1 MNEGKLRFVVPV
13 ILSAIGIGLTFL
25 LANTLAGSIVRVYPG
40 ADLVPAITRETLAGD
55 VWTVLV
61 VLFPVIFIEYLVLAL
76 PIAALFMALHKVFKA
91 SAYEQSVMELGD
103 RFGADRILRRAA
115 VPALFA
121 ISTGQM
127 SIYLLGDYFLI
138 PPAGLAGEVGLSIT
152 PLLAIVSAAI
162 ALPLSLA
169 FFMPTW
175 LLNDSGIV
183 LHLKKGQLEVRR
195 CPDTEGVGRWFS
207 NFLGGFSVI
216 ALPLSSIVH
225 FFVQPYLIAG
235 RVFTPLNAITSLFW
249 TIGLPLLMMAFV
261 VPIVI
266 LNEMMLGF
274 TTPRVQTI
282 ARHLGAKDVQV
293 APAEMKPHSET
304 EMSDARENHSYSM
317 GQDQR

>member
-13 ILSAIGIGLTFL
+13 ILSAMGIGLTFL
-25 LANTLAGSIVRVYPG
+25 LANTLAGYIVRVYPV
-40 ADLVPAITRETLAGD
+40 ADFVPAITRETLVGD
-55 VWTVLV
+55 VRIVLV
-61 VLFPVIFIEYLVLAL
+61 AVLPVIFIEYLVLAL
-76 PIAALFMALHKVFKA
+76 PLAAFFMALHKVFKA
-91 SAYEQSVMELGD
+91 SAYQQSVMKLGD

-138 PPAGLAGEVGLSIT
+138 RPAGLASEVGLFIT

-162 ALPLSLA
+162 ALPVSLA

-183 LHLKKGQLEVRR
+183 LHLKKGQLKVRR

-207 NFLGGFSVI
+207 NFLGGFSVV

-225 FFVQPYLIAG
+225 FFVQPYFVEG
-235 RVFTPLNAITSLFW
+235 RIFTPLNVITSLFW
-249 TIGLPLLMMAFV
+249 TIGLPLLLMAFV

-266 LNEMMLGF
+266 LNEVLLGF
-274 TTPRVQTI
+274 TTPRVQSI

-293 APAEMKPHSET
+293 VPVETLPYSED
-304 EMSDARENHSYSM
+304 ELSDARERHSYSK

>member
-1 MNEGKLRFVVPV
+1 MNEGKLRFIVPA
-13 ILSAIGIGLTFL
+13 ILAATGIYLTLL
-25 LANTLAGSIVRVYPG
+25 LANTLAGYIVRTYPE
-40 ADLVPAITRETLAGD
+40 ADLTRAIAHESMAGD
-55 VWTVLV
+55 VWTILV
-61 VLFPVIFIEYLVLAL
+61 AIVPVIFIEYVVLAL
-76 PIAALFMALHKVFKA
+76 PLTAVFMALNKVLKA
-91 SAYEQSVMELGD
+91 SAYEQNIVKLGD
-103 RFGADRILRRAA
+103 RFGIDRILRRAA

-121 ISTGQM
+121 ISSGQL

-138 PPAGLAGEVGLSIT
+138 HPASLTNEVGSFIT
-152 PLLAIVSAAI
+152 PLFAIVSAVI
-162 ALPLSLA
+162 ALPVSLA

-183 LHLKKGQLEVRR
+183 LHLKEGQLKVRT
-195 CPDTEGVGRWFS
+195 CPDTEGVGRWYS

-225 FFVQPYLIAG
+225 FFIRPYLVDG

-266 LNEMMLGF
+266 LNEVMLGF
-274 TTPRVQTI
+274 TTPRIQSI
-282 ARHLGAKDVQV
+282 ARQLGAKDVQV
-293 APAEMKPHSET
+293 VPAETKQYSET
-304 EMSDARENHSYSM
+304 EMSDAQENHAYSK

>member
-1 MNEGKLRFVVPV
+1 MNEGKLRFVIPA
-13 ILSAIGIGLTFL
+13 ILSVIGIYLTLL
-25 LANTLAGSIVRVYPG
+25 LANALAGHIIIVYPG

-61 VLFPVIFIEYLVLAL
+61 VVFPVIFIEYLVLAL
-76 PIAALFMALHKVFKA
+76 PLAAIFMGLHKLFKA
-91 SAYEQSVMELGD
+91 SAYEHSVMKLGD

-115 VPALFA
+115 IPALFA
-121 ISTGQM
+121 ISIGQM
-127 SIYLLGDYFLI
+127 SFYLLGDYFLV
-138 PPAGLAGEVGLSIT
+138 PPAGLADEVGLSIT
-152 PLLAIVSAAI
+152 PLIAIVGAAI
-162 ALPLSLA
+162 ALPVSLA

-183 LHLKKGQLEVRR
+183 LHLKEGQLKVRR

-225 FFVQPYLIAG
+225 FFVQPYFVDG
-235 RVFTPLNAITSLFW
+235 RALTPLNAITSLFW

-266 LNEMMLGF
+266 LNEVMLGF
-274 TTPRVQTI
+274 TTPRVQNI

-293 APAEMKPHSET
+293 VPAETKPHSEI
-304 EMSDARENHSYSM
+304 EMSDARENHSYSK

>member
-1 MNEGKLRFVVPV
+1 MNDGKLRFVVPV

-25 LANTLAGSIVRVYPG
+25 LANTLAGFIIRVYPG
-40 ADLVPAITRETLAGD
+40 ADLVPVIARESLAGD

-61 VLFPVIFIEYLVLAL
+61 VVFPIIFIEYLVLAL
-76 PIAALFMALHKVFKA
+76 PLAAIFIGLHKIFKA
-91 SAYEQSVMELGD
+91 SAYEQSVMKLGD
-103 RFGADRILRRAA
+103 KFGADRILRRAA

-121 ISTGQM
+121 ISIGQI
-127 SIYLLGDYFLI
+127 SIYLLGDYFLV
-138 PPAGLAGEVGLSIT
+138 PPASLAGEVGLAIT
-152 PLLAIVSAAI
+152 PLFAIIGAAI
-162 ALPLSLA
+162 ALPVSLA

-183 LHLKKGQLEVRR
+183 LHLKEGQLKVRR

-207 NFLGGFSVI
+207 NLLGGFSMI

-225 FFVQPYLIAG
+225 FFIQPYFVEG
-235 RVFTPLNAITSLFW
+235 RIFTPLNVITSLFW

-261 VPIVI
+261 IPIVI

-274 TTPRVQTI
+274 TTPRVQSI

-293 APAEMKPHSET
+293 VPVETKPYSED
-304 EMSDARENHSYSM
+304 ELPDARENHSYSK
-317 GQDQR
+317 GQGQR

>member
-1 MNEGKLRFVVPV
+1 MNDGKLRFVVPA
-13 ILSAIGIGLTFL
+13 ILSAIGIGLTFF

-61 VLFPVIFIEYLVLAL
+61 AVFPVIFIEYLVLSL
-76 PIAALFMALHKVFKA
+76 PIAAVFMALHKAFKA
-91 SAYEQSVMELGD
+91 SAYEQSVMKLGD

-121 ISTGQM
+121 ISTGQL

-138 PPAGLAGEVGLSIT
+138 PPASIASEVGLSVT
-152 PLLAIVSAAI
+152 PLLAIIGAAI

-183 LHLKKGQLEVRR
+183 LHLKDGQLKVRR

-225 FFVQPYLIAG
+225 FFVQPFFVEG
-235 RVFTPLNAITSLFW
+235 RVFTPLNVIISLFW
-249 TIGLPLLMMAFV
+249 TIGLPLLLIAFV
-261 VPIVI
+261 VPVVI
-266 LNEMMLGF
+266 LNEVMLGF
-274 TTPRVQTI
+274 TTPRVQNI

-293 APAEMKPHSET
+293 GPAETKPYSAAEL
-304 EMSDARENHSYSM
+304 SDARENHSYST

>member
-1 MNEGKLRFVVPV
+1 MNEAKHRFVVPA
-13 ILSAIGIGLTFL
+13 ILSAIGICLTFL
-25 LANTLAGSIVRVYPG
+25 LANTLAGFIIRAYPG

-61 VLFPVIFIEYLVLAL
+61 VVFPVIFIEYLVLAL
-76 PIAALFMALHKVFKA
+76 PLAAIFMALHKVFKA
-91 SAYEQSVMELGD
+91 SAYEQSVMKLGD

-127 SIYLLGDYFLI
+127 SIYLLGDYFLV
-138 PPAGLAGEVGLSIT
+138 PPASLAGEVGLAIT
-152 PLLAIVSAAI
+152 PLLAIIGAAI
-162 ALPLSLA
+162 ALPVSLA

-183 LHLKKGQLEVRR
+183 LHLKKGQLKVRR

-225 FFVQPYLIAG
+225 FFVQPYFVDG
-235 RVFTPLNAITSLFW
+235 RALTPLNAITSVFW
-249 TIGLPLLMMAFV
+249 IIGLPILMMAFV
-261 VPIVI
+261 VPVVI
-266 LNEMMLGF
+266 LNELMLGF
-274 TTPRVQTI
+274 TTPRVQNI
-282 ARHLGAKDVQV
+282 ARHLGAKDVQM
-293 APAEMKPHSET
+293 APAEKKLYSEI
-304 EMSDARENHSYSM
+304 EMSDAQENYSDSM
-317 GQDQR
+317 GPDQK

>member
-13 ILSAIGIGLTFL
+13 ILSAMGIGLTL
-25 LANTLAGSIVRVYPG
+25 LMANTLAGSIVRVYPE

-55 VWTVLV
+55 VRTVLV
-61 VLFPVIFIEYLVLAL
+61 AVFPVIFIEYLILAL
-76 PIAALFMALHKVFKA
+76 PLAAIFMALHKVFKA
-91 SAYEQSVMELGD
+91 SAYDHSVMKLGD

-127 SIYLLGDYFLI
+127 SIYLLGDYFLV
-138 PPAGLAGEVGLSIT
+138 PPASLAGDVGLSIT

-162 ALPLSLA
+162 ALPISLA

-183 LHLKKGQLEVRR
+183 FHLKEGQLKVRR

-225 FFVQPYLIAG
+225 FFVQPYFVEG
-235 RVFTPLNAITSLFW
+235 RIFTPLNVITSLFW
-249 TIGLPLLMMAFV
+249 TMGLPLLMMAFV

-274 TTPRVQTI
+274 TTPRVQNI

-293 APAEMKPHSET
+293 VPVETKPYSEAEL
-304 EMSDARENHSYSM
+304 SDARENNSYST